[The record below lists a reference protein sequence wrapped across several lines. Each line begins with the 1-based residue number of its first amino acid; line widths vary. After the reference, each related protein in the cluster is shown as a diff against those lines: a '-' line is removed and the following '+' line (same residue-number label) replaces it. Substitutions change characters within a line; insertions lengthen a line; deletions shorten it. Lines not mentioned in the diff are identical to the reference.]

1 MKKNNVMKT
10 CITAVFIA
18 LTYIMTAFIQ
28 IPIPLGYA
36 NLGDSM
42 ILLACFMFGPWVGC
56 IAGGA
61 GASLADVLTGYP
73 IWAPST
79 IIIKVI
85 IALIACVIFS
95 LRKDGVKLYSVQTF
109 IGSIVSMLFMAFGYT
124 VAGAILY
131 GSIASGLASTPG
143 LLAEGVI
150 NIIVFYGIMSVLEK
164 AGIRKLTDSI

>member
-61 GASLADVLTGYP
+61 GAYADDILTLGLKGKLSVEGGHAVDLAYRDAKTLCNYRLGF
-73 IWAPST
+73 
-79 IIIKVI
+79 KGK
-85 IALIACVIFS
+85 IAEKL
-95 LRKDGVKLYSVQTF
+95 LRLLHNGHKRTLVVFVQLDKASKLGQAK
-109 IGSIVSMLFMAFGYT
+109 LFLLFG
-124 VAGAILY
+124 
-131 GSIASGLASTPG
+131 
-143 LLAEGVI
+143 
-150 NIIVFYGIMSVLEK
+150 
-164 AGIRKLTDSI
+164 